1 MIFFFSRIVFN
12 LIFVLS
18 IVLVS
23 SLADSSEFSSRKN
36 FNKLL
41 KGFYKNKIY
50 KCSYSNKSWS
60 TGFEQ
65 SPYGMVMNSG
75 AFKNILVFSSKN
87 VIGTLWPNIGEI
99 SLNRGVRKYQL
110 WKKNKNEEYILF
122 KSDYQG
128 DMNSADIDLKAGTDV
143 DSSYKTYFDNLS
155 LKISIKSWIT
165 DFYSCE
171 PIESSN
177 FAKKK
182 LIDIFVNQNEYV
194 KKDFSYREKNPSLFS
209 TKIELIPN

>member
-1 MIFFFSRIVFN
+1 
-12 LIFVLS
+12 
-18 IVLVS
+18 
-23 SLADSSEFSSRKN
+23 
-36 FNKLL
+36 
-41 KGFYKNKIY
+41 
-50 KCSYSNKSWS
+50 
-60 TGFEQ
+60 
-65 SPYGMVMNSG
+65 MNSG